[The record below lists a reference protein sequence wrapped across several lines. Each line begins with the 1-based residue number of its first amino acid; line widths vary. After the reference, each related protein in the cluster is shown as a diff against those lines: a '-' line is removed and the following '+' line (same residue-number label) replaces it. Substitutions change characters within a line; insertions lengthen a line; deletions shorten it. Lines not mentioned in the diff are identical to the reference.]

1 MRTEGVLHLTVHCQW
16 GALQV
21 ITIGHTR
28 TGRCICSGCDLNPEC
43 PATGPDCD
51 DQAISVS
58 FSPDGK
64 RVVSGVWDQLV
75 TIWDTDT
82 GAEVSSFE
90 GGSCGSGKLDV
101 IRKEAGLL
109 CRTSSSFR
117 L

>member
-1 MRTEGVLHLTVHCQW
+1 M
-16 GALQV
+16 
-21 ITIGHTR
+21 ITIGHTC
-28 TGRCICSGCDLNPEC
+28 TGSCICEARNSGFLAVRNPEC
-43 PATGPDCD
+43 PATGHSFTEVDRVV
-51 DQAISVS
+51 A

-90 GGSCGSGKLDV
+90 GGCCGSGKLDV
-101 IRKEAGLL
+101 IRKEAGLF
-109 CRTSSSFR
+109 CRASSSVC